1 MRGETF
7 YREQRKNG
15 GGGQYFLRCA
25 QIDILGL
32 VEGAVFSVNACVISE
47 GVVKFNYNAAETPG
61 YVWQKDG
68 RNPSKW
74 LNILFC
80 LCLHLPVFESVPVDH
95 HRQIRWVGSARR
107 VSD

>member
-47 GVVKFNYNAAETPG
+47 GVVKFNYISNLEKSKA
-61 YVWQKDG
+61 VQKKLVKSFSG
-68 RNPSKW
+68 WIIS
-74 LNILFC
+74 
-80 LCLHLPVFESVPVDH
+80 
-95 HRQIRWVGSARR
+95 
-107 VSD
+107 